1 MKLERSK
8 MRLMA
13 KPRVF
18 RVYPSEGPCTPFWPR
33 PPFGNIR
40 VDPVHAYRSSRGTAL
55 GLEGW
60 LSRVL

>member
-1 MKLERSK
+1 MHPL
-8 MRLMA
+8 LA
-13 KPRVF
+13 A
-18 RVYPSEGPCTPFWPR
+18 

-40 VDPVHAYRSSRGTAL
+40 VDPMRAYRSIRGTAL